1 MRNKFKIIVVIVI
14 LAFLPV
20 GCLVGPKYQ
29 KPEEQS
35 GDKFHHGPADVDT
48 LSSVV
53 NVKWFDLFND
63 EVLKGLI
70 NKGLENNYDMK
81 IALARIDRTRA
92 ELGYTKADLFPAIG
106 YGATVN
112 ANKKAFQP
120 SNAAASLSWE
130 LDFWGKIRHENRAV
144 QNELLASEEGRKV
157 ILSNLVSDIAVTYF
171 ELRDLDNQLQIAK
184 QTLESRQKGFDIINQ
199 RFKQ

>member
-1 MRNKFKIIVVIVI
+1 MRNKYKIIVIIVV
-14 LAFLPV
+14 LAVLPV

-35 GDKFHHGPADVDT
+35 AEKFGHGPADVDT

-70 NKGLENNYDMK
+70 TKVLENNYDMK

-92 ELGYTKADLFPAIG
+92 ELGYTKADLLPAIG
-106 YGATVN
+106 YSATVN
-112 ANKKAFQP
+112 SNEKAFLP
-120 SNAAASLSWE
+120 SNAS
-130 LDFWGKIRHENRAV
+130 
-144 QNELLASEEGRKV
+144 
-157 ILSNLVSDIAVTYF
+157 
-171 ELRDLDNQLQIAK
+171 
-184 QTLESRQKGFDIINQ
+184 
-199 RFKQ
+199 